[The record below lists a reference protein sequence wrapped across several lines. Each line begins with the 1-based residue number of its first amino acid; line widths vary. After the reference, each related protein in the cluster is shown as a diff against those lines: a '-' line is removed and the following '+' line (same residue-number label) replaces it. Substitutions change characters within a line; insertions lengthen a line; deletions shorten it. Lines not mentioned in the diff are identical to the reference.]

1 MTRAHAQDQRW
12 MRATLSLA
20 RRGLGQVAPNPSVA
34 CILIKDDAVIGRG
47 WTQPGGRPHAE
58 TVALAQAGTGAS
70 GATAYV
76 SLEPCAHTGQ
86 TGPCA
91 QALIDA
97 GVARVV
103 VALHDPDPRVKGKGI
118 AMMEKAGVEVVR
130 GVCSSD
136 AVAINDGFFSR
147 TTRNRPSFTLKC
159 ATTLDGKIA
168 LASGQSKWI
177 TGPEARKS
185 GHRLRAKY
193 DAILVGVGTVL
204 ADDPSLTCRLDGVK
218 NQNPVR
224 IVLDSALKT
233 PVTANVVKDE
243 APTLIF
249 THSASDEGASYPPSV
264 EVVVVDSTRDV
275 AGLAEQLARRGLNSI
290 LIEGGAQVAAS
301 FVAAGMVDRIEH
313 FVAGKVIGQDG
324 LDALGP
330 LSLASLGE
338 SPHFMLQRMKPVG
351 SDMLASYVKAE

>member
-1 MTRAHAQDQRW
+1 MTRAHAQDEKW

-34 CILIKDDAVIGRG
+34 CILVKDDIVVGRG

-58 TVALAQAGTGAS
+58 TVALAQAGAGAK

-97 GVARVV
+97 SIARAV
-103 VALHDPDPRVKGKGI
+103 VALEDPDPRVKGSGI
-118 AMMEKAGVEVVR
+118 AMMKAAGIDVVR
-130 GVCSSD
+130 GIGAGQAES
-136 AVAINDGFFSR
+136 INHGFLSR
-147 TTRNRPSFTLKC
+147 IRRNRPSFTLKT

-185 GHRLRAKY
+185 GQRLRAKH
-193 DAILVGVGTVL
+193 DAILVGMGTVL
-204 ADDPSLTCRLDGVK
+204 ADDPSLTCRLEGVED
-218 NQNPVR
+218 QNPVR
-224 IVLDSALKT
+224 IILDSTLKT
-233 PVTANVVKDE
+233 SATANVVNSD

-249 THSASDEGASYPPSV
+249 SHSASHNSANFPSTV
-264 EVVVVDSTRDV
+264 EVVSVNTTRDV
-275 AGLAEQLARRGLNSI
+275 EGLAEELARRGLNSI
-290 LIEGGAQVAAS
+290 LIEGGARIAAS
-301 FVAAGMVDRIEH
+301 FLAAGMIDRIEH
-313 FVAGKVIGQDG
+313 FVAGKVIGEDG

-330 LSLASLGE
+330 LGLASLGE

-351 SDMLASYVKAE
+351 LDMLASYVKAE